1 MIYDNF
7 EKDFKEKSISVRFF
21 KYKITIFTILY
32 LSLLLISYLSNKLG
46 YPIINGGVY
55 ILGNM
60 ILAYILY
67 FNMVI
72 KRLNI
77 KNIYFWDV
85 LKNIKRCRGDLR
97 KFDLK
102 VVKDLCDKYGIN
114 HEKQL
119 SEMISHYR
127 SIKTNTSFISIC
139 LTIVSIAI
147 TLIPLFISGGNYK
160 ADYLMTIILVV
171 ILVVSVICYLIYDF
185 YDMFIRARTKN
196 ELYKNLEEY
205 LSEIYLKEVSF

>member
-32 LSLLLISYLSNKLG
+32 LSLLLISYLSNKFG

-102 VVKDLCDKYGIN
+102 VVEDLCDK
-114 HEKQL
+114 
-119 SEMISHYR
+119 
-127 SIKTNTSFISIC
+127 
-139 LTIVSIAI
+139 
-147 TLIPLFISGGNYK
+147 
-160 ADYLMTIILVV
+160 
-171 ILVVSVICYLIYDF
+171 
-185 YDMFIRARTKN
+185 
-196 ELYKNLEEY
+196 
-205 LSEIYLKEVSF
+205 